1 MIETFAHAEIPL
13 PWALEGIK
21 TWSYANLNLYIPWF
35 FVEYNVIEDE
45 QPISGM
51 CLLFQDKQLSDLAN
65 QEGVMV
71 DRAYLVSPS
80 YLNKSDS
87 WKMGLLKSVIT
98 GFVKTKQGDEKV
110 TRYELSDG
118 TEYLTSELKINK
130 KHENEVVIYSC

>member
-71 DRAYLVSPS
+71 DRVYLVSPS

-98 GFVKTKQGDEKV
+98 GFVKTKHGDEKV
-110 TRYELSDG
+110 TRYELADG
-118 TEYLTSELKINK
+118 TEYLTTKLKMNK
-130 KHENEVVIYSC
+130 KLENEEVIYSC